1 MTDCAIYWREDLTSG
16 QQINGP
22 AIVEELDSTTLIDPG
37 LILTVTPEGLGIME
51 V

>member
-1 MTDCAIYWREDLTSG
+1 MTDCAIYRREDLTSG
-16 QQINGP
+16 QRISGP

-37 LILTVTPEGLGIME
+37 LTLSVTAEGLGIME